1 MATASETLIDCLE
14 APAPAEHPFI
24 SDWEYWGCSNIFVE
38 KISVLMLLGLK
49 KVSKIYHLPYFDISG
64 GPRVCRKIFLYWVSQ
79 KCSEKGKK
87 VGKSLDLLKRC
98 FDL

>member
-1 MATASETLIDCLE
+1 
-14 APAPAEHPFI
+14 
-24 SDWEYWGCSNIFVE
+24 
-38 KISVLMLLGLK
+38 MLLGLK

-64 GPRVCRKIFLYWVSQ
+64 GPRVGRKIFLYWVSQ

-87 VGKSLDLLKRC
+87 VGKSLEFSSLDLLKRC